1 MPIASCGGR
10 RAGPRPALGE
20 VPPTRTGRDKGAA
33 TLGELRMRT
42 ACLVVFAS
50 LFLVAVVGSALA
62 QKECDDEL
70 GDTVLPTSRPLPGEH
85 AARGAVS
92 SGRHLESHQRRS
104 PR

>member
-1 MPIASCGGR
+1 
-10 RAGPRPALGE
+10 
-20 VPPTRTGRDKGAA
+20 
-33 TLGELRMRT
+33 MRT

-50 LFLVAVVGSALA
+50 LFLVRLGIGQAVELASDYAGEWIARFALNLLVGSALA

-70 GDTVLPTSRPLPGEH
+70 GDTVLPTARPLPGEH